1 MHLRR
6 KLIPAFV
13 GLGLA
18 IALIF
23 TNLASPGQAAT
34 PACTSSEV
42 SGGTAT
48 VTLTGTTC
56 RIVITG
62 SGATWTRPSSVTSI
76 SLVVIGGGGGGGFG
90 SIGGG
95 GGAGEVLTNSTYSV
109 SHASTFAAS
118 IGSGGSGGYALSQSA
133 WSDGRQGGTT
143 TFGSISAGGGTGG
156 GGNSSAAPSFTS
168 PSGSTGGTNMNGS
181 TRTAVGASSNYSGF
195 TRSANAGGYNSGG
208 GGGAGGVGGINASGQ
223 GGIGVTISMLS
234 SINGGKVAGGGNS
247 WAYRDTNT
255 ANGYGGGKAVGSD
268 YTTTTSPGTN
278 GTANTGGGG
287 GAGMAG
293 GSGVIAFEYTAGSLS
308 VANSGD
314 FGAIAGQAFKDQ
326 PKIQLRQPD
335 GSAARVSGVQVDV
348 AISSGSL
355 IGTINATTDANG
367 LATFSGLGIASG
379 GALGTTYTLTFSSAG
394 YYSTAK
400 TATLRQYASIINIV
414 TTASDTGGVFS
425 NGEWLTTTAGVSN
438 LNATDLANAIN
449 AQSVSLTA
457 TNYFYM
463 GPSVRATTAGNGLK
477 VTAASYIGFGG
488 MLTLNNGA
496 VTLLANTDG
505 GNGANGGNIFVD
517 GSGSGITTNGGDIIF
532 AGGSATETTG
542 YARGYNTATGATAM
556 LNGKTNIDNAGIF
569 ISGAVNSGGGSIKM
583 NGQIGT
589 GTADSAGF
597 YIASGGSV
605 SGGGGAVM
613 INGLIGADQVDTSAS
628 HRAVRV
634 TSSSITTTGSGTISI
649 TGQTT
654 SASTAQDATLFES
667 ATISAVNGNITITSN
682 NHTGAS
688 AGLFFVVSNSSVT
701 TTGTGGITMTAN
713 SSTNGDYFD
722 KLATLSAGG
731 AISITTAKSMTL
743 PNAWTTT
750 GSASFESTAGAIS
763 VGANVIVS
771 GSGSK
776 LQFKAATDVTNSL
789 ATTMRTNGGPL
800 VFWADSDG
808 NSSGY
813 NRVWAGS
820 TINTVNGVS
829 TDSATGG
836 GDLVFGGGTTI
847 DANGYPTGYGFSD
860 GTFAGFHSGYTS
872 GTATKTYYYTGG
884 GKFIAR
890 GKSSSSMDALVFDGS
905 TQLWANAGQIDIDGR
920 STNGSGHAIQV
931 QRGSSSTQ
939 SEFFSSSN
947 TSPAINFTAISGG
960 WYGFISGWHNAN
972 AHVVMIQA
980 AGTGG
985 VSITGTGGGLD
996 RFDVGLSGTDIL
1008 SNGPINLTGTSTGSN
1023 GGMFTGA
1030 LGNNTSGANSILG
1043 YCAVSTC
1050 SSSRVTTSSANVAIK
1065 MNRFTSWWSDV
1076 SLRVNTAGTFKFEP
1090 IDNTGFYEFKTAAQ
1104 GLSIS
1109 EDCTG
1114 VTIGKDQTTD
1124 SFYLRDLYPNI
1135 KIAGPIR
1142 IYAASIDIRGNLES
1156 TASNSEIRLKSVDR
1170 IYVYTSKTITTNGGD
1185 IVFWGN
1191 SSKVIGVNKV
1201 GGMIY
1206 LESSVALNSKGG
1218 RIWLAGGLDDGGA
1231 DASITTSRGKWSSV
1245 QAGDG
1250 LPDGYAT
1257 GYNATDTWRIGVFMN
1272 TSSSLKSGGGDI
1284 FIAGAQGP
1292 TSSSDYGHIQLN
1304 PDTVVDAGNGRVA
1317 MWAKSLAGANNWSQG
1332 ILLNYGDS
1340 TSKVTV
1346 TSNAASS
1353 DAITL
1358 YSDSSIGNS
1367 CSRGITAGY
1376 WHGAYDAAKGWQGV
1390 QILAT
1395 NAGGGITLTGIGSR
1409 TSGCDSGWGIQA
1421 EFVDVLAKS
1430 GPITLN
1436 AISNGDVN
1444 SPGLGTGWRQ
1454 NGSSL
1459 LRLGGWQANG
1469 SGTSGGGIIST
1480 PGGVTADFTSSSSD
1494 VTINTDSA
1502 HSWEGG
1508 YGTALNTTGNV
1519 VIQPATITGGVVSAA
1534 DNFKKAQTAT
1544 NWRFGKFASFADHAS
1559 FALGRSTT
1567 TSDLTY
1573 AGSAKAAGPITIY
1586 GGAISHAALT
1596 TSTSATADISVSA
1609 TGTYTNTGAI
1619 SSTGS
1624 VSVTADDDITVAN
1637 GITLSTTGKKL
1648 QLKSKQDVIFNTTA
1662 KTIQTKAGPIVIWGN
1677 SDGGTGTSAGGCYL
1691 DTGNTFL
1698 TQAGDFVV
1706 AGGSASDATSGYPT
1720 GYCKGTQVTSDP
1732 YSFGVTVAASIT
1744 TAGGAINVRGETADS
1759 STNITQAGIYLAPG
1773 SYTVSSGA
1781 GGQNW
1786 SGRIAAVDS
1795 NSSNKYGIWMGNNST
1810 KPTITSTA
1818 GDINFFGDATLGN
1831 TASRRGILLHSV
1843 VISSTDG
1850 DIHFE
1855 GKANDAATTYDI
1867 LGASASEVST
1877 TNGNIS
1883 YVGSGTASVNLAS
1896 ISNTSK
1902 NFSASGTNFITF
1914 SATSVT
1920 ATGSVIFEP
1929 KGDTFAPSVINTTG
1943 NFNTTGLTIASGAT
1957 DIRIGKAGNTKNVT
1971 LASPLSAGQISV
1983 YGGDLSVGGSL
1994 TATNAAGTGVL
2005 LKATG
2010 DVVVSAGTSGARKVI
2025 SASGAGSS
2033 APVTLWANSD
2043 ASGAGAIN
2051 VDNYVDILTVNG
2063 DIKLAGSAT
2072 AGEASPTGFAMG
2084 NGDNG
2089 SGVELASGAVATD
2102 SVKVVSSGSGNIV
2115 IKGQVNNQASYDGVT
2130 MWSGVKVSS
2139 GTGTVGIF
2147 GVSQEPTATASAKG
2161 VYLNRN
2167 GNYTSTIT
2175 TGSNAATAIE
2185 ISGIVNSATSNASTA
2200 AGGIAVLG
2208 TSGTLNISATGSGDI
2223 AITGKAS
2230 SATTNAVELNYTN
2243 VTAAGGDITVDG
2255 DTKTIEL
2262 GFATGAAG
2270 TVFGGSSTS
2279 SKSGNITF
2287 YSDKL
2292 SVHGSTTATFQN
2304 ATGLYLLSKS
2314 DSFAAAHTLPTSI
2327 NFTNLDRLQIGKSTN
2342 TANLTTTEAYSIA
2355 GDIELNAGTL
2365 TLGYALTSTATSG
2378 VIKLGANEVE
2388 ISAAITSG
2396 TATGTGIV
2404 QFAPT
2409 TASTPTV
2416 LGGTAA
2422 ANQLDL
2428 SDTELDYVTAGTI
2441 RIGNYAGTTSGNIT
2455 VSGTMTVA
2463 TTKASNLALRTT
2475 GTITGSGTIAVKNL
2489 GLLATS
2495 ITFGNSPFGVTGNLA
2510 IDATG
2515 TTAPT
2520 FTNSV
2525 DYTPSSVDEIDP
2537 NFGTPFQVDKANL
2550 PTVGNTL
2557 DAYMNVTFNPPPT
2570 LTLKDKYGST
2580 LQIKNTLADTT
2591 SFTVSRA
2598 TGTSTLAGTLT
2609 ETSVDGV
2616 VTFDDLKFT
2625 TTGTNTLTFSA
2636 TVGTASITETSGTY
2650 DVKAG
2655 DPNNLH
2661 VFRAASGGKSDIAF
2675 TTQPI
2680 IHIRDAA
2687 NNLVVLDAAKSL
2699 VVTASL
2705 TSGTGTLIGDT
2716 TVAAVN
2722 AVATFTDLGIKGRTT
2737 ESFTITYTVT
2747 YNSADISVAQS
2758 AISITYGTAA
2768 ALDVTTPA
2776 AGAANDAAFG
2786 TQPVV
2791 KVVDSAGNVVEDNTS
2806 TITVAS
2812 SAGGTLGATTTKAAV
2827 AGVAEFSG
2835 VKLSG
2840 LVGDYTLTYMSGS
2853 LTADTQSLTLTY
2865 GAATKLAVY
2874 SQALATTNRATFSVQ
2889 PVIEI
2894 QDSSGNK
2901 VANSTAE
2908 VTVAV
2913 AAGATLS
2920 GDTAVDAVAGR
2931 ASFTDLGIYGTAG
2944 TYSLTFTSGSLTST
2958 SSNVTFTHGDA
2969 HHITVTAPTAL
2980 VNGVVPAS
2988 KPFATIQ
2995 DQDGNTVLT
3004 GSGSGMTVTFSS
3016 TTATLYGIV
3025 TAVANAGVATL
3036 GNDFYVAATIGTRSL
3051 KADTTSPLT
3060 VTGTGNI
3067 TVQEGA
3073 AHHLVLTQ
3081 NSSTNVASGAEF
3093 GTQPKLRF
3101 VDLGENHI
3109 TATTS
3114 ASITVT
3120 PDRTT
3125 LGVVTGSTTLT
3136 GTANQEFSYANNK
3149 LKLTGTIGQVT
3160 LTYAGTVGS
3169 TSVTSATET
3178 LTLGHGT
3185 ATSIK
3190 FVTEPDG
3197 LASGSVLTTQPQIEI
3212 LDSANNRV
3220 TGSTANVVASIT
3232 DGNGATTET
3241 VGGTSTVSF
3250 VEGLAT
3256 YTNLSASGK
3265 IGTQTLRFT
3274 TSSLSVISV
3283 NRTMA
3288 HGLAKTLALKTP
3300 ATGFKSGV
3308 AFTVQ
3313 PVIEIKDDAGNR
3325 VTSGPGATAV
3335 VTATRTDSPSTATLT
3350 GTVTVTAEAG
3360 LADYADSGL
3369 TFTGTADVV
3378 YAIVFRISSP
3388 VNATVTQQMR
3398 LLPGDATQLA
3408 VTTPAFGAVNGVD
3421 FTTQPIVEVRDASG
3435 NKVTTASNEITVAI
3449 TNGSITGTATVA
3461 AASGVATFA
3470 GLGKSAQVG
3479 DQTITYSAN
3488 GLTSATQSLAI
3499 TQGAAT
3505 KLAIS
3510 TAAYATTNRAAFTVQ
3525 PVITVQDV
3533 YGNRVYGNTDEI
3545 SVATVAG
3552 ATISGD
3558 TTINAVDGQATFTG
3572 LGIYGTAGTYA
3583 LTYTSGSLTD
3593 ASHYVTFTHGEAH
3606 HITVTAPSAL
3616 VNGVVPVSR
3625 PYATIQDQD
3634 GNTVLTGSGS
3644 GMTVTFSST
3653 TATLY
3658 GTVTAVANAGVATLG
3673 SDFYVAAT
3681 VGTRSLKADTTSPLT
3696 VTGTGS
3702 ITVEEGAA
3710 HHLVLT
3716 QNSSTN
3722 VASGAEFGT
3731 QPRLRFVDLGE
3742 NHITA
3747 TTSASI
3753 TVSADRTTLGVVN
3766 GSTTLTGTA
3775 DQEFS
3780 YATNKLKLTGTI
3792 GAVVLTYA
3800 GTVGSTSVTSATET
3814 LTLGHGAPDRIR
3826 FVTEPSGLKSRA
3838 VMGVQPQ
3845 IELLDSALNRVAVA
3859 TNTVTASIND
3869 GNASTTEALTG
3880 TATVGFT
3887 DGLATF
3893 TGLGAYGKAVLQDIS
3908 FTATGGLATI
3918 VSQQTMTHGAAARLV
3933 VRQQASGAKSGI
3945 AFTTQP
3951 NLEITDLDYN
3961 RVVSGVESTQTVSVA
3976 VTGAA
3981 ATLSGT
3987 TELAATSGWASFR
4000 DNGLTL
4006 TGTAG
4011 DFTLNYSLSVSTSV
4025 TATQS
4030 ISLDA
4035 GVASQLVVTTPAAGA
4050 RHAIALSTQPVV
4062 EIRDAQGNLVTA
4074 GADADQVVTVTASG
4088 TNISGSKTAT
4098 AVDGVAT
4105 FSGFTISGTEGLANL
4120 SYAIS
4125 SPQAITKSATVQLT
4139 YGDAAALDV
4148 VVEPTGFTNRT
4159 DFSIAPQ
4166 VAVEDSAGN
4175 RVANATGNIAVSI
4188 TDAAQGSTSTLTGT
4202 TSVAIA
4208 NGSATFTGLGKY
4220 GSVGAKTL
4228 TFESGSLTDAT
4239 FDFELTHGVATQL
4252 VLISGD
4258 STVRAGFALGATTLE
4273 IEDQDGNLVDTG
4285 DAATARVSVSATRDS
4300 GGTAATLVDGG
4311 FSAPLTAGNRRAVAG
4326 EVSFAGLKL
4335 EGTKGAHTLTFSVAE
4350 PSVFSAL
4357 TDTQAL
4363 DLTPGTATN
4372 LNVVEQPTNSVAN
4385 VAFSPAV
4392 KVELRDAWNNRVT
4405 QDAASIKPVLVDAT
4419 TVATEY
4425 DATKSAVAAT
4435 DGLVTFTGLS
4445 FTKAA
4450 TAKLRFDATG
4460 LASIYSSQFTITHG
4474 EAHHLAWTTI
4484 EPTTVRSGFVIQ
4496 PTPIFAV
4503 RDEWNN
4509 PVNSGAATT
4518 VTANVSSANSGDVL
4532 TIDGATEVTP
4542 TGSELVTFDEL
4553 ALTAKAAN
4561 YKLRFTATNSGKTI
4575 DTTYVEA
4582 ASTIAVTYGV
4592 PDHLGLTAAS
4602 STVRAGFEFADQ
4614 PIVKIL
4620 DSAENVVADD
4630 TFTVTA
4636 TLPAG
4641 APKTDQTLTGAT
4653 SMTATAGVANFGL
4666 NVSKLGASGS
4676 IVDDLNLLFSATN
4689 GTTTLTATQLFDLT
4703 PGLATAVRFV
4713 EQPSTVKRG
4722 EAIAPAPTVELL
4734 DASGNRVTVDSST
4747 QVAITVMA
4755 NGGDA
4760 DATNDTVSVS
4770 EATGVAATS
4779 GLVTFSNIIL
4789 GGAPA
4794 TSGYYLRARMIDTL
4808 TATTSSAFTLMAG
4821 DVADVVILT
4830 QPSSV
4835 DAQGNTTRTGELLA
4849 AQPKVELVDDGGYP
4863 VVAQNSGTVSASI
4876 SSGAGGSLSEGSTTA
4891 TVVNG
4896 VAQFSGVKLVG
4907 TVATA
4912 TTAATQYKLKFS
4924 FSSID
4929 SDDSNALT
4937 VRNNVAHHLT
4947 ATRAPGIAKAGY
4959 TLSGDDRPQVEIRD
4973 RYNNRVLDDTGLI
4986 RASVS
4991 VESGTGTPAVFG
5003 DNQVSASSGLAT
5015 FGMGIGGLT
5024 SNTYTFTY
5032 AYLGSTSVTGTSQT
5046 GITIIDGNVSQL
5058 VATTAPATVDGANVR
5073 NKTGEALK
5081 AQPVLEF
5088 RDQWN
5093 NLVEAANGSS
5103 YQVVAAIYDSIDDRD
5118 RLEGETITAVNGVV
5132 TYDALKLIGR
5142 PGENYT
5148 LDFSWTVDNTVH
5160 ARTADNLTVTHADA
5174 HHLTIV
5180 TQPASQTSPTGP
5192 KTRTGDALAVA
5203 PVVEVRDFDDNVVTG
5218 LTSGQFLTAAVT
5230 TGGGSAN
5237 AVDGQVSNSDQAEII
5252 DGVADFDGIKIVAI
5266 PNTDQK
5272 LTFSGLTLTS
5282 AESDAFQL
5290 THAAAAKLA
5299 VYQQPCSGSVT
5310 NNVCD
5315 LGPTAGVLGVQPIV
5329 QVQDRFSNPVPDFVG
5344 DVTAS
5349 VTGVGGTLTNSA
5361 NPGAGSLTATVSDG
5375 LATFSGL
5382 ELTGTPGTDYVLNFV
5397 TAGLT
5402 SVSSQN
5408 IQVTHS
5414 AATQLIMVRE
5424 PIGAETGEL
5433 LNTQPVVRLADIFG
5447 NTVTADSTTVVTVSA
5462 SGGSLFKAASAPLT
5476 ATAVNGVVTF
5486 SGLKFRGTP
5495 GADYNLTFASGSLT
5509 AATSADFSVTHAAM
5523 SQLVW
5528 SVQPEVGQT
5537 GEDLT
5542 TQPVLIMKDFDD
5554 NVITSD
5560 NTAVV
5565 TATVASGIGGSVRNA
5580 TAVSEAGIVTFDRLQ
5595 LVGTPGVD
5603 YTLTF
5608 TAVVGNTSFSA
5619 PTSNVLTPAHAR
5631 PAALS
5636 MRTPGIE
5643 SGFLIGTA
5651 PTNQPKLHVRDSFG
5665 NIATT
5670 DNSTVVTARIGAGV
5684 GGSVSGTTT
5693 ATAVNGLVDFSGLVI
5708 TGTPGEVY
5716 TLEFVASTSDS
5727 RSFTLLDSTTFTMDK
5742 VATATLSYVDQAYV
5756 PVGQT
5761 GNLVAATFSTDS
5773 TATPVF
5779 STTAAATICVVDAG
5793 TGEISI
5799 RGVGSCP
5806 VTMTVPSATFYRTN
5820 SVVDTFVITKARQAE
5835 VVITS
5840 ADNVDFWST
5849 LTPTASGGSSS
5860 VNGFVFSVDGTCEII
5875 GGKVLPGNAG
5885 SDCVLFAFKRG
5896 DANYLTSDVTEMTIR
5911 VNKIAQNPLSIGNLN
5926 TVNVGDVELFT
5937 AGGSG
5942 DGAVA
5947 YNVISVTN
5955 NAGCSIIAG
5964 PNGSNIL
5971 RATASNTCQVQAT
5984 KAASLNYTSALSA
5997 TRTFTFTKQ
6006 DQVVTF
6012 TSTIPM
6018 NPVVLGSYTPAATA
6032 TSGLEVTYSITLGQ
6046 GTICDF
6052 DATTPG
6058 KINFLAVG
6066 ICEVRA
6072 TQAGDSQFNSASAE
6086 QRITVGALN
6095 QTITF
6100 AEIANKR
6107 FNDPG
6112 FYLTATSNSGLP
6124 ISYQLGTD
6132 VTACQLVAYPGVG
6145 TFVRY
6150 LSAGLCEITATQ
6162 AGNATYLPAP
6172 PVTRLFEIAPD
6183 FAGKPKVT
6191 SISTGNQWYTV
6202 SFRAP
6207 SYLGGSSVLGYLFE
6221 ITDPNGDVFTNAACS
6236 AAAPANGADLSCTI
6250 TGVPN
6255 GVAYTAK
6262 VAAITRAGLGLF
6274 SDVAGPLTPAAQT
6287 QGVTNLISY
6296 VDIVDASDR
6305 SLDELVI
6312 NFNEPMA
6319 TDSSVIGYQVYIAPA
6334 GTTNYG
6340 DPIMVSPS
6348 ANLTTSVLV
6357 SSIDGSV
6364 SSGTG
6369 DTTDTASFRSA
6380 SAVFRTATFRTA
6392 NVTPSPTP
6400 SPSATAE
6407 PLTGYSVKVVTVTS
6421 APEFAPTATD
6431 YITEGVH
6438 LGLATPSEPRALDSE
6453 VDDANG
6459 KKIKLAWVTPESDGG
6474 AEVTGYRVRIEGG
6487 AEVVELE
6494 LDEAELNYTVDNVQL
6509 GRTYVMKIAALNV
6522 NGVGA
6527 EATVTEIIPAPP
6539 APPVNPTPTPSP
6551 NPEETIK
6558 PTPKPTPKPTV
6569 PVDGGETGA
6578 GGQKPVD
6585 TDDDGIENNEDSDI
6599 DGDGIPNG
6607 TDSDMD
6613 GDGIPNDED
6622 PDPTGTTGATNPETN
6637 EGENSAEGNGG
6648 AVPEVMSNF
6657 AKFVESTWPW
6667 LLACVLILLALI
6679 GWIKRRQFLDRG

>member
-1 MHLRR
+1 MGSSAGVTSTRSGNECVV
-6 KLIPAFV
+6 K
-13 GLGLA
+13 
-18 IALIF
+18 F
-23 TNLASPGQAAT
+23 TNVGSTTWNT
-34 PACTSSEV
+34 PA
-42 SGGTAT
+42 G
-48 VTLTGTTC
+48 VTKV
-56 RIVITG
+56 R
-62 SGATWTRPSSVTSI
+62 A
-76 SLVVIGGGGGGGFG
+76 LVVGGGASGNRGIYGVYYGAGGGGGEVKDLSNLSVGSGAKTVTVGAGGQGVLAADNTVG
-90 SIGGG
+90 SSGTLSQFDSTQARPGQPANNTRTNNAGTIGGTSG
-95 GGAGEVLTNSTYSV
+95 SGFLGGNGGADGDVDCNDDGC
-109 SHASTFAAS
+109 AA
-118 IGSGGSGGYALSQSA
+118 
-133 WSDGRQGGTT
+133 
-143 TFGSISAGGGTGG
+143 
-156 GGNSSAAPSFTS
+156 
-168 PSGSTGGTNMNGS
+168 
-181 TRTAVGASSNYSGF
+181 
-195 TRSANAGGYNSGG
+195 GG
-208 GGGAGGVGGINASGQ
+208 GGGAGGAGSGLDGGVGVQSNIENGTTSVMYGSG
-223 GGIGVTISMLS
+223 
-234 SINGGKVAGGGNS
+234 
-247 WAYRDTNT
+247 
-255 ANGYGGGKAVGSD
+255 GGGKTSGSFGAVSD
-268 YTTTTSPGTN
+268 GAGKADGTVN
-278 GTANTGGGG
+278 ANAAINRGGG
-287 GAGMAG
+287 GADPAGYATTSVRGGDG
-293 GSGVIAFEYTAGSLS
+293 GSGVVILRYAIPTLEIARSADGLTSAAIPNRTPQIQLKD
-308 VANSGD
+308 NSGASA
-314 FGAIAGQAFKDQ
+314 AIAGVTVTAT
-326 PKIQLRQPD
+326 
-335 GSAARVSGVQVDV
+335 V
-348 AISSGSL
+348 AGTGCTISSGES
-355 IGTINATTDANG
+355 ATTSAAGLADFASLTFGANTVGNSCTLSYSASGFEPVTQDARVILQVPSSIDINSTGTAAAFYWKSNG
-367 LATFSGLGIASG
+367 EIITSGSVVTPTTLQTQLDAGKDAVLKTSNGSITVSSAVTATAVGAGALVLDAATGVTVNASITSTGAVSAISAGTSSSVQVNANITTTTLGKSILLKAANNVVMGSDSVAVSLQTLGASAGVGGDINIWTDSDADATTGGSFKSGLNANFNTIGGSTTASTGGGQLHIAGGLDNGGTTVRTGRVANDGFPDGFANSKVNTVIGFEMGAYASTNMTVIKTGGGRVTMFGHTSSNTDGLALNFGLNLNSGTGQIEMVGKSGAWALQLSRGNNNDPVKTVITSSSATSPAISITGETTATSGAVSGILSGYSNQASGSVVIQALGAGGVNLKGISAGSNTAIALSSTAVLSASGAINIDAGVKGLLVNQVESGLTTGGFTHFGECPVTSCVNSQVTSSAADFNFVGDRFATFSGSNESIISTAGIVTMVPAVGSTAFTDFTNNSDTTTSRLVGMTFASKISGLTFGREGDTSDFNLPSTKTLTINGPIRIFGRDVDLSGGLISTRSGSEIRVESSTGIYLHSSQTIQTAGGAGADVVLWGNKADGGGAVYVANSSCVNTVGTCSPTATQIASG
-379 GALGTTYTLTFSSAG
+379 GANIIFGGGSAFTT
-394 YYSTAK
+394 
-400 TATLRQYASIINIV
+400 
-414 TTASDTGGVFS
+414 TGGRKFPS
-425 NGEWLTTTAGVSN
+425 GAAKNDSRITAGV
-438 LNATDLANAIN
+438 
-449 AQSVSLTA
+449 
-457 TNYFYM
+457 
-463 GPSVRATTAGNGLK
+463 
-477 VTAASYIGFGG
+477 
-488 MLTLNNGA
+488 
-496 VTLLANTDG
+496 
-505 GNGANGGNIFVD
+505 
-517 GSGSGITTNGGDIIF
+517 
-532 AGGSATETTG
+532 
-542 YARGYNTATGATAM
+542 
-556 LNGKTNIDNAGIF
+556 
-569 ISGAVNSGGGSIKM
+569 
-583 NGQIGT
+583 QIGH
-589 GTADSAGF
+589 
-597 YIASGGSV
+597 
-605 SGGGGAVM
+605 
-613 INGLIGADQVDTSAS
+613 L
-628 HRAVRV
+628 
-634 TSSSITTTGSGTISI
+634 
-649 TGQTT
+649 
-654 SASTAQDATLFES
+654 
-667 ATISAVNGNITITSN
+667 
-682 NHTGAS
+682 
-688 AGLFFVVSNSSVT
+688 
-701 TTGTGGITMTAN
+701 AN
-713 SSTNGDYFD
+713 SST
-722 KLATLSAGG
+722 
-731 AISITTAKSMTL
+731 
-743 PNAWTTT
+743 
-750 GSASFESTAGAIS
+750 
-763 VGANVIVS
+763 
-771 GSGSK
+771 
-776 LQFKAATDVTNSL
+776 
-789 ATTMRTNGGPL
+789 
-800 VFWADSDG
+800 
-808 NSSGY
+808 
-813 NRVWAGS
+813 
-820 TINTVNGVS
+820 
-829 TDSATGG
+829 
-836 GDLVFGGGTTI
+836 
-847 DANGYPTGYGFSD
+847 
-860 GTFAGFHSGYTS
+860 
-872 GTATKTYYYTGG
+872 
-884 GKFIAR
+884 
-890 GKSSSSMDALVFDGS
+890 
-905 TQLWANAGQIDIDGR
+905 
-920 STNGSGHAIQV
+920 
-931 QRGSSSTQ
+931 
-939 SEFFSSSN
+939 
-947 TSPAINFTAISGG
+947 
-960 WYGFISGWHNAN
+960 
-972 AHVVMIQA
+972 
-980 AGTGG
+980 
-985 VSITGTGGGLD
+985 
-996 RFDVGLSGTDIL
+996 
-1008 SNGPINLTGTSTGSN
+1008 
-1023 GGMFTGA
+1023 
-1030 LGNNTSGANSILG
+1030 
-1043 YCAVSTC
+1043 
-1050 SSSRVTTSSANVAIK
+1050 
-1065 MNRFTSWWSDV
+1065 
-1076 SLRVNTAGTFKFEP
+1076 
-1090 IDNTGFYEFKTAAQ
+1090 
-1104 GLSIS
+1104 
-1109 EDCTG
+1109 
-1114 VTIGKDQTTD
+1114 
-1124 SFYLRDLYPNI
+1124 
-1135 KIAGPIR
+1135 KI
-1142 IYAASIDIRGNLES
+1142 Y
-1156 TASNSEIRLKSVDR
+1156 
-1170 IYVYTSKTITTNGGD
+1170 
-1185 IVFWGN
+1185 
-1191 SSKVIGVNKV
+1191 
-1201 GGMIY
+1201 
-1206 LESSVALNSKGG
+1206 
-1218 RIWLAGGLDDGGA
+1218 
-1231 DASITTSRGKWSSV
+1231 
-1245 QAGDG
+1245 
-1250 LPDGYAT
+1250 
-1257 GYNATDTWRIGVFMN
+1257 
-1272 TSSSLKSGGGDI
+1272 SGGGDI
-1284 FIAGAQGP
+1284 
-1292 TSSSDYGHIQLN
+1292 T
-1304 PDTVVDAGNGRVA
+1304 
-1317 MWAKSLAGANNWSQG
+1317 M
-1332 ILLNYGDS
+1332 
-1340 TSKVTV
+1340 
-1346 TSNAASS
+1346 
-1353 DAITL
+1353 
-1358 YSDSSIGNS
+1358 
-1367 CSRGITAGY
+1367 
-1376 WHGAYDAAKGWQGV
+1376 
-1390 QILAT
+1390 
-1395 NAGGGITLTGIGSR
+1395 
-1409 TSGCDSGWGIQA
+1409 
-1421 EFVDVLAKS
+1421 
-1430 GPITLN
+1430 
-1436 AISNGDVN
+1436 
-1444 SPGLGTGWRQ
+1444 
-1454 NGSSL
+1454 
-1459 LRLGGWQANG
+1459 
-1469 SGTSGGGIIST
+1469 SGGGTGYGVFSLGGETVNSGVGKILIS
-1480 PGGVTADFTSSSSD
+1480 GVTSGAGYQGVRLSAGSGYASYISSAPASAGNAIEISGTNSVGTAWATAGVMIHD
-1494 VTINTDSA
+1494 GTRTTINANGGGDISITGRASASTSQNDVYLRYADILASEGDITIDGGAGTVQIDADSVVSNFGSLSTETVPA
-1502 HSWEGG
+1502 SGNITIRG
-1508 YGTALNTTGNV
+1508 DSILNANGTTKVRTTGDLVVEPSGATWSGTYSNTWTSVNAGVNDIRIGKDNGALAQGANV
-1519 VIQPATITGGVVSAA
+1519 TLGAQAGTGTLQV
-1534 DNFKKAQTAT
+1534 
-1544 NWRFGKFASFADHAS
+1544 FGKNV
-1559 FALGRSTT
+1559 ST
-1567 TSDLTY
+1567 
-1573 AGSAKAAGPITIY
+1573 
-1586 GGAISHAALT
+1586 AALT
-1596 TSTSATADISVSA
+1596 TTTNASADVSVTAS
-1609 TGTYTNTGAI
+1609 GTYTNTGAI
-1619 SSTGS
+1619 TSTGN
-1624 VSVTADDDITVAN
+1624 VSIDAGDDITIAN

-1648 QLKSKQDVIFNTTA
+1648 QLKSKQNVIFNTTT
-1662 KTIQTKAGPIVIWGN
+1662 KTIQTNAGPIVIWGN
-1677 SDGGTGTSAGGCYL
+1677 SDSGSGANAGGCYL
-1691 DTGNTFL
+1691 NSGNTFQ
-1698 TQAGDFVV
+1698 TQGGDFV
-1706 AGGSASDATSGYPT
+1706 ATGGSTADDTTGYPT
-1720 GYCKGTQVTSDP
+1720 GYCKGTNVSSDP
-1732 YSFGVTVAASIT
+1732 YSFGVNLGASIT
-1744 TAGGAINVRGETADS
+1744 TAGGDLIVRGETADATS
-1759 STNITQAGIYLAPG
+1759 SITMGGIVFEAGA
-1773 SYTVSSGA
+1773 YTVSTA
-1781 GGQNW
+1781 GGNQSW
-1786 SGRIAAVDS
+1786 SGRIAATDS
-1795 NSSNKYGIWMGNNST
+1795 NASNNKYGIWIGNNST
-1810 KPTITSTA
+1810 KPTITSSS
-1818 GDINFFGDATLGN
+1818 GDISFFGDATAG
-1831 TASRRGILLHSV
+1831 TTDRRRGTLIYGV
-1843 VISSTDG
+1843 NVSSTDG
-1850 DIHFE
+1850 DIVFE
-1855 GKANDAATTYDI
+1855 GRANDKTSSYDI
-1867 LGASASEVST
+1867 LAGSASPIST
-1877 TNGNIS
+1877 TNGDIS
-1883 YVGSGTASVNLAS
+1883 YIGSGTASVNLAS
-1896 ISNTSK
+1896 VSSTSK
-1902 NFSASGTNFITF
+1902 NFSASATNFDAF
-1914 SATSVT
+1914 SSTSVT
-1920 ATGSVIFEP
+1920 ATGSVVFES
-1929 KGDTFAPSVINTTG
+1929 KGDTFAASVINATG
-1943 NFNTTGLTIASGAT
+1943 NFSTAGLTIASGSSS
-1957 DIRIGKAGNTKNVT
+1957 IRIGKPGNTKNVT
-1971 LASPLSAGQISV
+1971 LVSALSAGQISA
-1983 YGGDLSVGGSL
+1983 YAGDLSVGGSL
-1994 TATNAAGTGVL
+1994 TATNASGSGILAKAAGNIIV
-2005 LKATG
+2005 
-2010 DVVVSAGTSGARKVI
+2010 DAGTSTAAKKSI
-2025 SASGAGSS
+2025 STTGAGST
-2033 APVTLWANSD
+2033 APITLWSNSD
-2043 ASGAGAIN
+2043 ASGTGAIN
-2051 VDNYVDILTVNG
+2051 VGNYVDILTVNG
-2063 DIKLAGSAT
+2063 DITLAGSAT
-2072 AGEASPTGFAMG
+2072 SGEASPTGFAMG

-2089 SGVELASGAVATD
+2089 SGVELAAGAVATD
-2102 SVKVVSSGSGNIV
+2102 SVKVVSSGSGNIL
-2115 IKGQVNNQASYDGVT
+2115 IKGQVNNQTAYDGVT
-2130 MWSGVKVSS
+2130 MWSGVKVAS
-2139 GTGTVGIF
+2139 GTGTIGIF
-2147 GVSQEPTATASAKG
+2147 GVSQAPTGTNASEG

-2167 GNYTSTIT
+2167 GGYTSTIT
-2175 TGSNAATAIE
+2175 TGSGAATAIE
-2185 ISGIVNSATSNASTA
+2185 ISGIVNSASSNASTA
-2200 AGGIAVLG
+2200 S
-2208 TSGTLNISATGSGDI
+2208 SGVSVVGASGALNVSATGSGDVS
-2223 AITGKAS
+2223 ITGKAS
-2230 SATTNAVELNYTN
+2230 SGTANAVELNYTN
-2243 VTAAGGDITVDG
+2243 VTAAGGDITIDG

-2262 GFATGAAG
+2262 GYATGAAG

-2287 YSDKL
+2287 ISDKL
-2292 SVHGSTTATFQN
+2292 SVHATTTAAFQN

-2314 DSFAAAHTLPTSI
+2314 DSFAAAQTLPTSL
-2327 NFTNLDRLQIGKSTN
+2327 NFTNLDRLQVGKSTN
-2342 TANLTTTEAYSIA
+2342 TANLTTSEAYSIG

-2365 TLGYALTSTATSG
+2365 TLGFALTSTATGGKIHLS
-2378 VIKLGANEVE
+2378 ANETE

-2409 TASTPTV
+2409 TATTPIV
-2416 LGGTAA
+2416 LGGAAA

-2428 SDTELDYVTAGTI
+2428 TDTELDYVTAGTI
-2441 RIGNYAGTTSGNIT
+2441 RIGDYAGATTGDIT

-2463 TTKASNLALRTT
+2463 NTKASNLALRTT

-2515 TTAPT
+2515 TTAPA

-2550 PTVGNTL
+2550 PTAGNTL

-2580 LQIKNTLADTT
+2580 LQTTNALADSTE
-2591 SFTVSRA
+2591 FTVSLA
-2598 TGTSTLAGTLT
+2598 TGSSTLAGTLT

-2625 TTGTNTLTFSA
+2625 STGTNTLTFSA

-2655 DPNNLH
+2655 DPDNLH

-2716 TVAAVN
+2716 TVAAID
-2722 AVATFTDLGIKGRTT
+2722 AVATFADLGIKGRTT

-2791 KVVDSAGNVVEDNTS
+2791 KVVDSAGNVVADNTS

-2812 SAGGTLGATTTKAAV
+2812 SAGGTLGTTTTKAAV

-2840 LVGDYTLTYMSGS
+2840 LVGDYTLTYTSGS
-2853 LTADTQSLTLTY
+2853 LTADTQSLTLAH
-2865 GAATKLAVY
+2865 GAATQLAVY
-2874 SQALATTNRATFSVQ
+2874 TQALATKNRATFSVQ
-2889 PVIEI
+2889 PVIEV

-2901 VANSTAE
+2901 VDNSTIE
-2908 VTVAV
+2908 VTVST
-2913 AAGATLS
+2913 AAGATVS
-2920 GDTAVDAVAGR
+2920 GDTAVDAVSGR
-2931 ASFTDLGIYGTAG
+2931 ATFTDLGIYGEAG
-2944 TYSLTFTSGSLTST
+2944 TRALTFASGSLATTSH
-2958 SSNVTFTHGDA
+2958 NVTFSHGDA
-2969 HHITVTAPTAL
+2969 HHITVTAPSAL

-3016 TTATLYGIV
+3016 T
-3025 TAVANAGVATL
+3025 
-3036 GNDFYVAATIGTRSL
+3036 
-3051 KADTTSPLT
+3051 
-3060 VTGTGNI
+3060 
-3067 TVQEGA
+3067 
-3073 AHHLVLTQ
+3073 
-3081 NSSTNVASGAEF
+3081 
-3093 GTQPKLRF
+3093 
-3101 VDLGENHI
+3101 
-3109 TATTS
+3109 
-3114 ASITVT
+3114 
-3120 PDRTT
+3120 
-3125 LGVVTGSTTLT
+3125 
-3136 GTANQEFSYANNK
+3136 
-3149 LKLTGTIGQVT
+3149 
-3160 LTYAGTVGS
+3160 
-3169 TSVTSATET
+3169 
-3178 LTLGHGT
+3178 
-3185 ATSIK
+3185 
-3190 FVTEPDG
+3190 
-3197 LASGSVLTTQPQIEI
+3197 
-3212 LDSANNRV
+3212 
-3220 TGSTANVVASIT
+3220 
-3232 DGNGATTET
+3232 
-3241 VGGTSTVSF
+3241 
-3250 VEGLAT
+3250 
-3256 YTNLSASGK
+3256 
-3265 IGTQTLRFT
+3265 
-3274 TSSLSVISV
+3274 
-3283 NRTMA
+3283 
-3288 HGLAKTLALKTP
+3288 
-3300 ATGFKSGV
+3300 
-3308 AFTVQ
+3308 
-3313 PVIEIKDDAGNR
+3313 
-3325 VTSGPGATAV
+3325 
-3335 VTATRTDSPSTATLT
+3335 
-3350 GTVTVTAEAG
+3350 
-3360 LADYADSGL
+3360 
-3369 TFTGTADVV
+3369 DV
-3378 YAIVFRISSP
+3378 
-3388 VNATVTQQMR
+3388 
-3398 LLPGDATQLA
+3398 
-3408 VTTPAFGAVNGVD
+3408 
-3421 FTTQPIVEVRDASG
+3421 
-3435 NKVTTASNEITVAI
+3435 
-3449 TNGSITGTATVA
+3449 
-3461 AASGVATFA
+3461 
-3470 GLGKSAQVG
+3470 
-3479 DQTITYSAN
+3479 
-3488 GLTSATQSLAI
+3488 
-3499 TQGAAT
+3499 
-3505 KLAIS
+3505 
-3510 TAAYATTNRAAFTVQ
+3510 
-3525 PVITVQDV
+3525 
-3533 YGNRVYGNTDEI
+3533 
-3545 SVATVAG
+3545 
-3552 ATISGD
+3552 
-3558 TTINAVDGQATFTG
+3558 
-3572 LGIYGTAGTYA
+3572 
-3583 LTYTSGSLTD
+3583 
-3593 ASHYVTFTHGEAH
+3593 
-3606 HITVTAPSAL
+3606 
-3616 VNGVVPVSR
+3616 
-3625 PYATIQDQD
+3625 
-3634 GNTVLTGSGS
+3634 
-3644 GMTVTFSST
+3644 
-3653 TATLY
+3653 TLY
-3658 GTVTAVANAGVATLG
+3658 GTLTAVANAGVATLG

-3731 QPRLRFVDLGE
+3731 QPKLRFVDLGG

-3747 TTSASI
+3747 TTSASV
-3753 TVSADRTTLGVVN
+3753 TVSADRTTLGVVT

-3775 DQEFS
+3775 NQEFS

-3792 GAVVLTYA
+3792 GDVVLTYA
-3800 GTVGSTSVTSATET
+3800 GTVGSNAVTSATET
-3814 LTLGHGAPDRIR
+3814 LTLGHGTATQLIISAPTTTVNNTVLTTQPVVTVKDASGNVVTSGAGDTDTITLSNNNDSDYALSGTTSMTLTDGVANFAGKGVKLTGLVGARTIKVETSTLGLSGTHGITITYGAATKLTL
-3826 FVTEPSGLKSRA
+3826 VTEA
-3838 VMGVQPQ
+3838 
-3845 IELLDSALNRVAVA
+3845 
-3859 TNTVTASIND
+3859 
-3869 GNASTTEALTG
+3869 
-3880 TATVGFT
+3880 VGFVNRT
-3887 DGLATF
+3887 D
-3893 TGLGAYGKAVLQDIS
+3893 
-3908 FTATGGLATI
+3908 
-3918 VSQQTMTHGAAARLV
+3918 
-3933 VRQQASGAKSGI
+3933 
-3945 AFTTQP
+3945 FTTQP
-3951 NLEITDLDYN
+3951 VVEVQDISGNKVENANIDVTAAITN
-3961 RVVSGVESTQTVSVA
+3961 A
-3976 VTGAA
+3976 
-3981 ATLSGT
+3981 
-3987 TELAATSGWASFR
+3987 
-4000 DNGLTL
+4000 TL
-4006 TGTAG
+4006 TGTTTVRSASGTATFAG
-4011 DFTLNYSLSVSTSV
+4011 LGKYGTVALDKVFSVSADGLASDSQTFTLTH
-4025 TATQS
+4025 
-4030 ISLDA
+4030 
-4035 GVASQLVVTTPAAGA
+4035 GVAKQLSVTTPAAGA
-4050 RHAIALSTQPVV
+4050 RHAKALTTQPVV
-4062 EIRDAQGNLVTA
+4062 EIQDQDGNRVSTGSDAGQT
-4074 GADADQVVTVTASG
+4074 VTVTASG

-4098 AVDGVAT
+4098 ASAGTAT

-4120 SYAIS
+4120 SYSIA
-4125 SPQAITKSATVQLT
+4125 SPEEITKAATVQLT
-4139 YGDAAALDV
+4139 FGDAIALDV
-4148 VVEPTGFTNRT
+4148 VTSPTGFTNRT
-4159 DFSIAPQ
+4159 DFTIVPQ

-4175 RVANATGNIAVSI
+4175 RVTDATGNIDVSI
-4188 TDAAQGSTSTLTGT
+4188 SDAAHGSSSTLTGT
-4202 TSVAIA
+4202 TSVAIN
-4208 NGSATFTGLGKY
+4208 NGLATFTGLGKY
-4220 GSVGAKTL
+4220 GSVGTKTL
-4228 TFESGSLTDAT
+4228 TFESGSLTDDT
-4239 FDFELTHGVATQL
+4239 FEFELTHGVATQL

-4258 STVRAGFALGATTLE
+4258 STVRAGFAIGATALE
-4273 IEDQDGNLVDTG
+4273 IQDQDGNLVDTG
-4285 DAATARVSVSATRDS
+4285 DASTARVSVAATRDA

-4311 FSAPLTAGNRRAVAG
+4311 YSAPLTAGNRRVVAG
-4326 EVSFAGLKL
+4326 VVNFAGLKL
-4335 EGTKGAHTLTFSVAE
+4335 EGTKGAHTLTFSIAE
-4350 PSVFSAL
+4350 PSAFTAL
-4357 TDTQAL
+4357 SDTQAL

-4372 LNVVEQPTNSVAN
+4372 LNVVEQPTDAVAN
-4385 VAFSPAV
+4385 VAFSPVV

-4484 EPTTVRSGFVIQ
+4484 EPSIVRSGFVIQ

-4518 VTANVSSANSGDVL
+4518 VTATVSSANSGDVL

-4542 TGSELVTFDEL
+4542 TGSELVTFDSL

-4575 DTTYVEA
+4575 DTTYVET

-4614 PIVKIL
+4614 PIIKIL
-4620 DSAENVVADD
+4620 DSAQNVVADD

-4641 APKTDQTLTGAT
+4641 APKTDQSLTGTT
-4653 SMTATAGVANFGL
+4653 SMTATVGVANFGL

-4755 NGGDA
+4755 NGGDS

-4789 GGAPA
+4789 EGAPA

-4849 AQPKVELVDDGGYP
+4849 GQPKVELVDDGGYR
-4863 VVAQNSGTVSASI
+4863 VVSQNSGAVSVSI
-4876 SSGAGGSLSEGSTTA
+4876 SAGSGGSLTEGATTA
-4891 TVVNG
+4891 NVAAG

-4912 TTAATQYKLKFS
+4912 TIPATQYKLKFS

-4929 SDDSNALT
+4929 SGDSIALT

-4973 RYNNRVLDDTGLI
+4973 SYNNRVLDDTGLI

-4991 VESGTGTPAVFG
+4991 VASGTGTPAVFG

-5032 AYLGSTSVTGTSQT
+5032 AYLGSASVTGTSQT

-5058 VATTAPATVDGANVR
+5058 VATTAPATVGANVR

-5081 AQPVLEF
+5081 VQPVLEF

-5103 YQVVAAIYDSIDDRD
+5103 YQVVATIHDSIDDRD

-5160 ARTADNLTVTHADA
+5160 ARTADNLMVTHADA

-5237 AVDGQVSNSDQAEII
+5237 AVDGQISNSDQAEII

-5272 LTFSGLTLTS
+5272 LTFTGLTFTS
-5282 AESDAFQL
+5282 AESSAFQL

-5310 NNVCD
+5310 NGVCS

-5344 DVTAS
+5344 TVTAS
-5349 VTGVGGTLTNSA
+5349 VTGAGGTLTNSA
-5361 NPGAGSLTATVSDG
+5361 NPGEGSLTATVVDS

-5397 TAGLT
+5397 AAGLT
-5402 SVSSQN
+5402 SVSTNN

-5462 SGGSLFKAASAPLT
+5462 SGGSLFNAASAPLT

-5495 GADYNLTFASGSLT
+5495 GADYNLTFESGSLT
-5509 AATSADFSVTHAAM
+5509 NAASADFSVTHAAM

-5560 NTAVV
+5560 NTTVV

-5580 TAVSEAGIVTFDRLQ
+5580 TAVSDEGVVTFTNLQ

-5608 TAVVGNTSFSA
+5608 TAVVGSTSFSA
-5619 PTSNVLTPAHAR
+5619 PVSDVLTPAHAR
-5631 PAALS
+5631 PAALT

-5665 NIATT
+5665 NLATT
-5670 DNSTVVTARIGAGV
+5670 DNSTVVTARIGAGI
-5684 GGSVSGTTT
+5684 GGSVSGSTT

-5860 VNGFVFSVDGTCEII
+5860 VNGFVFSVDGTCELI

-6032 TSGLEVTYSITLGQ
+6032 TSGLEVTYSISLGQ
-6046 GTICDF
+6046 GAICDF

-6058 KINFLAVG
+6058 RINFLAVG

-6072 TQAGDSQFNSASAE
+6072 TQAGDSQFNSATAE

-6124 ISYQLGTD
+6124 ISYQLGAD

-6221 ITDPNGDVFTNAACS
+6221 INDPNGDVYTNAACS

-6487 AEVVELE
+6487 AEAVELE
-6494 LDEAELNYTVDNVQL
+6494 LDEAELNYTVDNIQL

-6539 APPVNPTPTPSP
+6539 APPVDPTPTPSP
-6551 NPEETIK
+6551 TPGPEETTE
-6558 PTPKPTPKPTV
+6558 PTPKPTPKPTA

-6585 TDDDGIENNEDSDI
+6585 TDNDGIENNEDSDI

-6607 TDSDMD
+6607 EDSDMD

-6648 AVPEVMSNF
+6648 VVPEVMSNF

-6679 GWIKRRQFLDRG
+6679 GWIKRRQFIDRG